1 MMEKI
6 KVLVADDHPA
16 FREGLCRL
24 LKDETDL
31 EVVAMPEDGE
41 EAVESAKKLQPDVAI
56 IDISMPKLNG
66 IEAAKQI
73 RVASPSTAIL
83 MVSAYSYPSYTGG
96 ITRWGCR
103 IPTKNAL
110 YMN

>member
-41 EAVESAKKLQPDVAI
+41 EAVESAKKTPARRG
-56 IDISMPKLNG
+56 NYRHFN
-66 IEAAKQI
+66 AK
-73 RVASPSTAIL
+73 T
-83 MVSAYSYPSYTGG
+83 
-96 ITRWGCR
+96 
-103 IPTKNAL
+103 
-110 YMN
+110 